1 MSKKNI
7 FGEEGIKKLQALAE
21 EIDTCMFCTGL
32 SSRPIE
38 VSPMTVQEVDE
49 EGDFWFI
56 GSKESEKYHN
66 LMENSAVQLLYS
78 DNDNYR
84 YLSVYGSADMVE
96 DQSRVD
102 KYWSVIMEG
111 WFEKGKKDPKIIL
124 IRVKPTD
131 IYYWDTKDMKMVS
144 FAKILWTAITGNPN
158 DTGRQGSIEI

>member
-1 MSKKNI
+1 SPKRASYFPIWENTEPLQTSIVIQENHHIEPLIDQEMSKKNI

-49 EGDFWFI
+49 EGDFLFI

-84 YLSVYGSADMVE
+84 YLSVYGSADMIE
-96 DQSRVD
+96 DQGRVD

-111 WFEKGKKDPKIIL
+111 WF
-124 IRVKPTD
+124 
-131 IYYWDTKDMKMVS
+131 
-144 FAKILWTAITGNPN
+144 
-158 DTGRQGSIEI
+158 